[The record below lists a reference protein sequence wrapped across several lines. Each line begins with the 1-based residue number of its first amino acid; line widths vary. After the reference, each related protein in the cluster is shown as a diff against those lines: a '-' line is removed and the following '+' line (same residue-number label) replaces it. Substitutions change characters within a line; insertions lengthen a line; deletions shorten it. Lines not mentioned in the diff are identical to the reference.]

1 VADALQ
7 RAPGDG
13 ARPGEDG
20 VTTRLRVLALVLL
33 VVALTAA
40 CGRPPLRVASSGDY
54 PPFSLRAAD
63 GTWSGFDVDVARAY
77 AKDAGLSLQLVP
89 FRWPDLATTVAG
101 GEVDVAMSG
110 VTVRPERLLAG
121 VLTGPVAYA
130 QAVLIAPANVA
141 TPRRVAWNRGG
152 HLERVAR
159 ARVRDAELVTVDD
172 NRTLLAELTAGR
184 VDGIVTDTIEARS
197 LLDDPGYRTVA
208 VLSDDRKAYWI
219 APASARMSQ
228 GLDDWLVRRELDGT
242 LPAMRAQWLGP
253 SSNPAL
259 PPQVDRIIDLIA
271 RRLMLMP
278 MVAAAKRPANLPIE
292 DAKRERDVEAAA
304 AAAAGRAGLDVD
316 TYVAFVRA
324 EVAAA
329 KEVQRATPP
338 DVQPTATLLQL
349 RDAITAI
356 DAAMPWAL
364 HRAGVIGTP
373 PARLREALSRDARLP
388 GVDDAL
394 IKALTTALLAVR

>member
-1 VADALQ
+1 
-7 RAPGDG
+7 
-13 ARPGEDG
+13 
-20 VTTRLRVLALVLL
+20 VTTRLLAVLL
-33 VVALTAA
+33 LLVTA

-63 GTWSGFDVDVARAY
+63 GTWSGFDVEVARAY
-77 AKDAGLSLQLVP
+77 AKDAGLSLELVP

-101 GEVDVAMSG
+101 DEVDVAMSG

-130 QAVLIAPANVA
+130 QAVLIAPVNVA
-141 TPRRVAWNRGG
+141 TPRRVAVNRGG

-159 ARVRDAELVTVDD
+159 GNLRDVELITVDD
-172 NRTLLAELTAGR
+172 NRMLLAELTAGH

-197 LLDDPGYRTVA
+197 LLGDPGYRTVA

-242 LPAMRAQWLGP
+242 LPALRAQWLGP

-259 PPQVDRIIDLIA
+259 PPQVDRVVDLVA

-292 DAKRERDVEAAA
+292 DPKREREVEGAAA
-304 AAAAGRAGLDVD
+304 AAAQRAGLDVD

-324 EVAAA
+324 EVGAA
-329 KEVQRATPP
+329 KQIQLATPP

-356 DAAMPWAL
+356 DREMPWAL
-364 HRAGVIGTP
+364 RRSGPISTP
-373 PARLREALSRDARLP
+373 PARIREALSRDARMP
-388 GVDDAL
+388 GVDDAM
-394 IKALTTALLAVR
+394 IKALTTALLAVQ